1 MLSWQLYHMSS
12 GIRLSDIKSSV
23 VDFGQ
28 IVYFFYIKMI
38 IVNVSQ
44 LVGRSKGSV
53 LLKAHS
59 IKASLVDAQLRQKL

>member
-44 LVGRSKGSV
+44 LVGRIKGSV
-53 LLKAHS
+53 LLKTHS
-59 IKASLVDAQLRQKL
+59 IKASLVDAQLGQK